1 MELRHLKY
9 FVAVAEELNFTRA
22 AKKLNIAQPP
32 LSQQI
37 RALEVEV
44 GVTLLNRTKRHVEM
58 TDAGQTFLNE
68 ARLALAQAQ
77 HSIEAARRTSR
88 GEVGKLSI
96 GFVPAADLRVLPR
109 IIPEFRRKFPDV
121 NVSVHSLTSV
131 NQVAALRAGRIDVG
145 ILVEPFDF
153 GLKSDQD
160 FVVDELFRDR
170 FVVAMQASNPMAKKT
185 RIALSRLSEEPFIL
199 YRREIAPAYYDNV
212 IMGMFR
218 EAGFSPKLSQSAD
231 HVQTILGLVASGLG
245 VSVLPASVTAV
256 TRKEI
261 AYLMLEKPIA
271 YSKLVTIYNRSNEN
285 AALREFLIISG
296 RCAKEEF
303 GSKIGR

>member
-1 MELRHLKY
+1 MELRHLRY

-58 TDAGQTFLNE
+58 TDAGQTFLDE
-68 ARLALAQAQ
+68 ARLTLAQAQ
-77 HSIEAARRTSR
+77 HGIEATRRTSR
-88 GEVGKLSI
+88 GEIGELSL
-96 GFVPAADLRVLPR
+96 GFVPTADLRVLPR
-109 IIPEFRRKFPDV
+109 IIPEFRRKFPNV
-121 NVSVHSLTSV
+121 SVSVHSLTSV

-160 FVVDELFRDR
+160 FVAEELLRDR
-170 FVVAMQASNPMAKKT
+170 FVVAMQTSNPMARKRKV
-185 RIALSRLSEEPFIL
+185 ALSRLSEEPFIL

-218 EAGFSPKLSQSAD
+218 QASFSPKISQSAD

-245 VSVLPASVTAV
+245 VSILPASVTALS
-256 TRKEI
+256 REEI
-261 AYLMLEKPIA
+261 AYLVLEKPIA
-271 YSKLVTIYNRSNEN
+271 YSKLVTIYNRNNEN
-285 AALREFLIISG
+285 AALREFLVIS
-296 RCAKEEF
+296 RRFAKEAS
-303 GSKIGR
+303 GGKLGR